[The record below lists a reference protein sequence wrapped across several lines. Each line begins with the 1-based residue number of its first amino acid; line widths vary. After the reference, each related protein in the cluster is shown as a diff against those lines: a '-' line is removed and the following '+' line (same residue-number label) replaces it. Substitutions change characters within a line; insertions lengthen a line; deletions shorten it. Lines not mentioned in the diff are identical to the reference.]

1 MTRREVSI
9 ARVVLLL
16 VIVIASQSFARA
28 DDFGMIVDK
37 IEKHYSAK
45 KKKIPF
51 LGLAGFAV
59 KVIHPAGVKSVKV
72 AIFED
77 QDFAPG
83 RRDRSFEQAVASSLN
98 EKWKPTVRSNDRVS
112 GNRSYVYTHQS
123 GKDLEMLT
131 VTFTAT
137 QAIVAQ
143 AKVDPEAV
151 SRFID
156 KPEVMGISLGGGFK
170 GSASILDPS
179 SSIYSGGPVGGSLGG
194 SSGSS
199 GNSSIDSLRDAG
211 VPANVGGSKSKP
223 VLGKGSADDSAY
235 EPGAGASR
243 ESAREKPE
251 PDSIHLE
258 ARLVNLSVKATDRN
272 GSSLAALK
280 KEDFRI
286 REDGVAQDIFYF
298 EPVSAPIN
306 LVLLLDLS
314 GSTRDS
320 RKVMI
325 ETAKKFIDSLGTQDR
340 VAIAAFTRKFILA
353 SDFTA
358 DKKELKKS
366 VDKMKKVEGGTDFY
380 DAMWSTLDL
389 LLRVKDSRK
398 AIVVLTDGVDESL
411 LDSDDM
417 TIHSFD
423 ELLARVA
430 EEDATIYP
438 IYLNTDEARLLEVLK
453 DPMSSENRRERAERR
468 LKPHR
473 IAHKQIEMLAEE
485 SAGTVFVAEGDKD
498 LDNVYQRVAA
508 ELRLI
513 YTLAYAPK
521 STTRDGKFKKID
533 VSVTR
538 EGAVVKTRRG
548 YLAR

>member
-1 MTRREVSI
+1 MTRRKVSI
-9 ARVVLLL
+9 AQLVFLL
-16 VIVIASQSFARA
+16 VFVIASEPVARA
-28 DDFGMIVDK
+28 DDFGMIVNK
-37 IEKHYSAK
+37 IEKHYNAK

-51 LGLAGFAV
+51 LGLAGLAV
-59 KVIHPAGVKSVKV
+59 RLIHPAGVKSVKV

-83 RRDRSFEQAVASSLN
+83 KRDRSFEQAVASSLDA
-98 EKWKPTVRSNDRVS
+98 KWKPTVRSNDRVS
-112 GNRSYVYTHQS
+112 GNRTYIYSHKS

-131 VTFTAT
+131 VTFSAT

-156 KPEVMGISLGGGFK
+156 KPQVMGISLGGGLH

-179 SSIYSGGPVGGSLGG
+179 GSIYSGGSVTGSYG
-194 SSGSS
+194 SSRD
-199 GNSSIDSLRDAG
+199 SSIDSLGGDASGGGG
-211 VPANVGGSKSKP
+211 VSKSKP
-223 VLGKGSADDSAY
+223 MLNRRGADESSP
-235 EPGAGASR
+235 ETGAPETR
-243 ESAREKPE
+243 DPAREKPE

-258 ARLVNLSVKATDRN
+258 ARLVSLNVKATDRN
-272 GSSLAALK
+272 GGSLSALK

-286 REDGVAQDIFYF
+286 FEDGVSQDIFSF

-314 GSTRDS
+314 GSTRES

-325 ETAKKFIDSLGTQDR
+325 ETAKKFIDSLGTRDR
-340 VAIAAFTRKFILA
+340 IAVAAFTRKFILA
-353 SDFTA
+353 SDFTD
-358 DKKELKKS
+358 DKKQLKKS
-366 VDKMKKVEGGTDFY
+366 VEKMNKIEGGTAFY
-380 DAMWSTLDL
+380 DGLWTALDL
-389 LLRVKDSRK
+389 FRRVNDSRK
-398 AIVVLTDGVDESL
+398 AIVVLTDGVDNAL
-411 LDSDDM
+411 LDSGYEPSD
-417 TIHSFD
+417 HSFD

-438 IYLNTDEARLLEVLK
+438 IYLNTEEARLREILN
-453 DPMSSENRRERAERR
+453 DPMTSEMRRERTLRR
-468 LKPHR
+468 LKPNQ
-473 IAHKQIEMLAEE
+473 IAHKQIDLLAEE
-485 SAGTVFVAEGDKD
+485 SAGTVFVAEGEND
-498 LDNVYQRVAA
+498 LENVYQRVAA

-513 YTLAYAPK
+513 YTIAYAPK
-521 STTRDGKFKKID
+521 TTTRDGKFKKIE